1 MKLFVSLS
9 IFVTILLSGFFW
21 FSADIYA
28 DEDASGE
35 TLTEVSTGT
44 KIYPKR
50 WSMSGSFLSGGIFN
64 NETIEEWLDVPT
76 DKVNT
81 KKIINNS
88 IIRLCRNQADTDH
101 KKLEAS
107 FRKIYDNDDDIL
119 EAFKSVRRT
128 YLLHK
133 KKNEVISDD
142 ESIYS
147 QNTKEILTT
156 CMNYRIESIDKKIE
170 ANQN

>member
-1 MKLFVSLS
+1 
-9 IFVTILLSGFFW
+9 
-21 FSADIYA
+21 
-28 DEDASGE
+28 
-35 TLTEVSTGT
+35 
-44 KIYPKR
+44 
-50 WSMSGSFLSGGIFN
+50 MSGSFLSGGIFN